1 MNTYP
6 RLVSLAALSI
16 GAAFPVI
23 AQTTYEWNDPAT
35 GGNWSDFFMW
45 ETVSGPGSTF
55 PGTGDS
61 ALIGNATAN
70 RTVIYDSA
78 AAGSLGSLSLT
89 QTSAFTNT
97 LSVQKALTISSP
109 LTLGATGG
117 GSSVLVVQPTGTSPL
132 TLTVP
137 SLTLNSGGT
146 LRLSSGTSNAASPT
160 LSGNVTVNSGGTLD
174 IQRGPVNSGTYF
186 ATIDGSLTVASG
198 GLLSFSAGAATDNR
212 INVNGNM
219 SADFGANSGSYLS
232 GRTWI
237 LLGATNTIRG
247 TTASTSGT
255 LALQAAGIDQSLAV
269 DSFLAPILALRSVG
283 DSVKTVGGVD
293 GASIVIGSL
302 QFGQGTAG
310 ATTTLR
316 LSSNLTARTFGA
328 MPTLTGAGN
337 VHGGRYAIDV
347 NGNTLDLTNQMG
359 PSGDPTLTAAGSGGN
374 NSAHWSYTN
383 SASTEGKI
391 RAGAFNLA
399 GTNLANSSVG
409 ANVTLEATATG
420 TALANNL
427 GGPAGTIDPSSRFRY
442 VGTSNAATIT
452 SNRNIGAFSV
462 ASGTIRI
469 INASLTAAGD
479 VTIGDTTSAGTLDLG
494 GQQLVLTGA
503 ANLSGLGTI
512 ADSVGGGSVSF
523 ASGSTGG
530 LAVGNSG
537 VGTLTFSG
545 NLSGG
550 LNLTNAAISTFDI
563 AGSSSFDSVA
573 MGSRSVV
580 LGGVLHLNFLD
591 GYAPSEGSTYALFT
605 TSGSISG
612 GFTSITSNVG
622 GFGYAFDNGTGLL
635 SVTAIPEP
643 SSWALLFGGVAGAV
657 ALRRRRRGV

>member
-6 RLVSLAALSI
+6 RLASLAALSL
-16 GAAFPVI
+16 GAALPVI
-23 AQTTYEWNDPAT
+23 AQTTYEWNDPFS

-45 ETVSGPGSTF
+45 DPVSGPGSTY
-55 PGTGDS
+55 PGAGDTA
-61 ALIGNATAN
+61 ALGDAGAN

-78 AAGSLGSLSLT
+78 AAGSLGSLNIT

-97 LSVQKALTISSP
+97 LSVQKALTISAP
-109 LTLGATGG
+109 ITLGASGG

-132 TLTVP
+132 TLTAPAV
-137 SLTLNSGGT
+137 TINSGGT

-174 IQRGPVNSGTYF
+174 IQRGPVNSGAYI
-186 ATIDGSLTVASG
+186 ATIDGSLTVSNG
-198 GLLSFSAGAATDNR
+198 GLLAFSAGAATDNR
-212 INVNGNM
+212 VTVNGNM
-219 SADFGANSGSYLS
+219 TADFGANSGSYIS
-232 GRTWI
+232 GRTWT
-237 LLGATNTIRG
+237 LLGANNTIRG

-255 LALQAAGIDQSLAV
+255 IALQAPGIDQSLAI
-269 DSFLAPILALRSVG
+269 DTFLAPILAVRSVG
-283 DSVKTVGGVD
+283 DSVKTVGGID
-293 GASIVIGSL
+293 GAPIVIGSL

-316 LSSNLTARTFGA
+316 LSSNLTARTFGS
-328 MPTLTGAGN
+328 MPGLTGAGN
-337 VHGGRYAIDV
+337 TGGGRYAIDV
-347 NGNTLDLTNQMG
+347 NGHTLDLTNQMG
-359 PSGDPTLTAAGSGGN
+359 GSGNPTLTAAGSGGN
-374 NSAHWSYTN
+374 TTAHWTYTN
-383 SASTEGKI
+383 SAGAEGKI

-399 GTNLANSSVG
+399 GSNLANSSVG
-409 ANVTLEATATG
+409 PNITLEATATG

-442 VGTSNAATIT
+442 VGTSASATIT
-452 SNRNIGAFSV
+452 SNRTIGAFSV

-469 INASLTAAGD
+469 INAPLTAAGD
-479 VTIGDTTSAGTLDLG
+479 VTVGDTTSAGTLDLG

-503 ANLSGLGTI
+503 ANLTGLGTI

-530 LAVGNSG
+530 LSVGNAG

-563 AGSSSFDSVA
+563 ADSSSFDSVA

-580 LGGVLHLNFLD
+580 LGGILHLNFMD
-591 GYAPSEGSTYALFT
+591 GYVPGIGSSYALFT

-612 GFTSITSNVG
+612 GFSAITSNVG
-622 GFGYAFDNGTGLL
+622 GFSYALDNSSGLL
-635 SVTAIPEP
+635 TVSAIPEP
-643 SSWALLFGGVAGAV
+643 SAWGLALGGVAGAV
-657 ALRRRRRGV
+657 ALRRRRRAA